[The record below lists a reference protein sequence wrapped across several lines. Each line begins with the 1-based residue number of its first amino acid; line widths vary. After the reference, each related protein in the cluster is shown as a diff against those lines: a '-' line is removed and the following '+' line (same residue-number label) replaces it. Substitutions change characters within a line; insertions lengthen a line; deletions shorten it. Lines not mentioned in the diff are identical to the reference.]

1 MQEMTKGMRICRN
14 CKKEV
19 AREILEKTYGRC
31 VYCNHY
37 LRMHAHKR
45 IQMLADEGSFEEWY
59 SSKNSSN
66 PFGDKSYEEKLNHSR
81 KKHNLDEAVVIGRM
95 KMQGIPV
102 AVGVMDS
109 RFFMASMG
117 CQVGELITF
126 LFENA
131 KRHRL
136 PVILFCCS
144 GGARLQEGVLS
155 LMQMQKTAEAV
166 KRHSDAGLFYVSVL
180 TDSTYGGVTA
190 SFALLADIIFAEEN
204 AMIGFAG
211 PRVIEQNTG
220 EKLPSGFQSAAFQM
234 QHGFV
239 DRIIQRE
246 HMREQLAEL
255 LKAHCNPKKWMKKSG
270 KIEAF
275 AGLPGSG
282 QGLSTWEKLKLVRST
297 NRPTT
302 RDYIDELF
310 EEFYEMS
317 GDRIGGND
325 HAIVA
330 GIAKFNGTYVTV
342 VGQEKGKKSVEEAV
356 KCNWGMAS
364 PDGYRKALRVIKQA
378 EKFKRP
384 VICFIDTIGAACG
397 VDAEGKGQGLAIA
410 RLLGE
415 LSVLKTPVLSIVI
428 GEGESGGALALGVG
442 NEVWMLEN
450 AIYSILSPEGYA
462 SILWKDNSRAKEA
475 AEEMKI
481 SADELRGLEIV
492 DRVIPER
499 EPVTRANIKEVC
511 KVIETMLGDFLNR
524 YSRKTQWQI
533 VRERHQRFRKF

>member
-1 MQEMTKGMRICRN
+1 MQETMKSIRICRN
-14 CKKEV
+14 CKKEIT
-19 AREILEKTYGRC
+19 REVLEKTYGRC
-31 VYCNHY
+31 VHCNHY

-59 SSKNSSN
+59 STKNTSN
-66 PFGDKSYEEKLNHSR
+66 PFGDKSYEEKLKNSR
-81 KKHNLDEAVVIGRM
+81 KKHNLDEAVVIGKM
-95 KMQGIPV
+95 KLKGFPV

-131 KRHRL
+131 KRYKL

-166 KRHSDAGLFYVSVL
+166 KRHSDAGLFYMSVL

-220 EKLPSGFQSAAFQM
+220 EKLPGGFQSAEFQM
-234 QHGFV
+234 DHGFV
-239 DRIIQRE
+239 DGIIRRE
-246 HMREQLAEL
+246 NMREQLAGV
-255 LKAHCNPKKWMKKSG
+255 LKAHSIAGRHIKQTV
-270 KIEAF
+270 KIQRVTGVTE
-275 AGLPGSG
+275 S
-282 QGLSTWEKLKLVRST
+282 GLSTWEKLKLVRST
-297 NRPTT
+297 NRPTS
-302 RDYIDELF
+302 RDYIEELF
-310 EEFYEMS
+310 EEFYELS
-317 GDRIGGND
+317 GDRLGGND
-325 HAIVA
+325 HAIVT

-342 VGQEKGKKSVEEAV
+342 VGQEKGKRSVEDAV
-356 KCNWGMAS
+356 KCNWGMPS

-378 EKFKRP
+378 EKFRRP
-384 VICFIDTIGAACG
+384 IICFIDTIGAACG

-410 RLLGE
+410 NLLGE
-415 LSVLKTPVLSIVI
+415 LSVLKTPILSIVI

-442 NEVWMLEN
+442 NEVWMMEN

-462 SILWKDNSRAKEA
+462 SILWKDNSRAQEA

-481 SADELRGLEIV
+481 SANELKGLEII
-492 DRVIPER
+492 DKVIPER
-499 EPVTRANIKEVC
+499 EPATRENIKVIC
-511 KVIETMLGDFLNR
+511 KEIGVMLDDFLSR
-524 YSRKTQWQI
+524 YSRKSRRQI